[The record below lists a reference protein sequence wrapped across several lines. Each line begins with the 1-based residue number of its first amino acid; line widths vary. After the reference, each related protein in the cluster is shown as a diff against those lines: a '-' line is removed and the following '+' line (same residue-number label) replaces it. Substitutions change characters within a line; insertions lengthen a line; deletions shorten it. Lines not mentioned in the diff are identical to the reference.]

1 MKIFLEVSRDLTN
14 PMMVGDKAYII
25 ESNCTIR
32 EVQIKRCSGGLFLVR
47 FTTAAAEFRCGAT
60 ASLPRTKKRSRAFQS
75 PAPQRSRSAI
85 RMIIGIDIGKRRG
98 KERNTPGYFFR
109 AATAE
114 RKNAEMVF
122 IPASFCLFS
131 TNWNF
136 QISLC
141 K

>member
-1 MKIFLEVSRDLTN
+1 
-14 PMMVGDKAYII
+14 
-25 ESNCTIR
+25 
-32 EVQIKRCSGGLFLVR
+32 
-47 FTTAAAEFRCGAT
+47 
-60 ASLPRTKKRSRAFQS
+60 
-75 PAPQRSRSAI
+75 
-85 RMIIGIDIGKRRG
+85 MIIGIDIGKRRG

-122 IPASFCLFS
+122 IPASFWLFS